1 MSHRYHPNPEVDD
14 PEDAIYFDDCADC
27 EHHAKAT
34 PYNADYHKARKLWEL
49 MLGVE
54 TNYEGPFE
62 FLNRNHIIYL
72 TENEAVA
79 CQTLWRTYI
88 FLERFTSINPKELPF
103 K

>member
-1 MSHRYHPNPEVDD
+1 MSHRYHPNPEVND

-27 EHHAKAT
+27 EHHAKNT
-34 PYNADYHKARKLWEL
+34 PYNADPTTAQELWNR
-49 MLGVE
+49 MLAVE
-54 TNYEGPFE
+54 KGNDPVAYY
-62 FLNRNHIIYL
+62 R